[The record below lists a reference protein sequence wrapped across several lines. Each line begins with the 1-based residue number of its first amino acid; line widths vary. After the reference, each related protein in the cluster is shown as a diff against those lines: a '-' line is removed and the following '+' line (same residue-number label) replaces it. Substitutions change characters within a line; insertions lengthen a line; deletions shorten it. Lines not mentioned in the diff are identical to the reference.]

1 MDSSYILLQL
11 VLYYKVQH
19 ALLQISTDVTK
30 SYDYYNWRKK
40 RFNLNKF
47 LSLSFK
53 GKTYRKPAWYN
64 WSHRTNF
71 IHKTRHLSMWFDKI
85 GTIPIESFMPQTA
98 TCYHNSLT
106 LKRTVVHHVQ
116 ELVFVPA
123 RTFDA
128 CVGLPLSSLHFF
140 RLVSH
145 ALKVMMQS
153 NVSQA
158 SRQARSCQTSFSG
171 AELPC
176 NYITRPPKGFRI
188 ETRRE
193 RSAGRKTFRFFQ

>member
-1 MDSSYILLQL
+1 
-11 VLYYKVQH
+11 
-19 ALLQISTDVTK
+19 
-30 SYDYYNWRKK
+30 
-40 RFNLNKF
+40 
-47 LSLSFK
+47 
-53 GKTYRKPAWYN
+53 
-64 WSHRTNF
+64 
-71 IHKTRHLSMWFDKI
+71 
-85 GTIPIESFMPQTA
+85 MPQTA

-145 ALKVMMQS
+145 ALKVMMQT

-193 RSAGRKTFRFFQ
+193 RSAGRDFPFFSVISSRWKHCGFFLQIRANRGGLINRATKLSKDNMHTLVIRLLQDLSPRFWRYRKLMKVR